1 MLPDRRPPRT
11 PRLTPLPVD
20 SGPLSIAVVGP
31 SRFGIAEPFAGG
43 LEAHTAGLVRRLHS
57 LGHRLTVAA
66 GPERCANDLPV
77 RLRPIVSNDFD
88 HLFTGRRDISPPA
101 EFLAHE
107 TERYQVLVDDLVGRR
122 DIDVIHNNSLHPA
135 MVDAD
140 PARVAIVHVLHCPPT
155 PELWAAHVRLAER
168 DGDRRVIAV
177 SASVA
182 AAWKGLATDTV
193 LNGVDTS
200 SWHPTA
206 AGHSGAVWAGRIVP
220 EKAPHLAIRA
230 CRLAGIPL
238 TLAGP
243 VGDESYFRRFVE
255 RELVGPVEWV
265 GPLDSCELAGAVCVV
280 RSGRGVARVGRA
292 LRIGGGRD
300 ARVGDS
306 GRRIRSGWAERVPV
320 QERGRPGEPR
330 RRGVARR
337 CDQTRTWTRP
347 GQCSRARCGRTV
359 RRSDGVSL
367 PRDTPRADRRCGEVE
382 CVGSGSLRR
391 CLLTDHAVDVTA
403 DRDQVLIAN
412 TAPPSTR

>member
-265 GPLDSCELAGAVCVV
+265 GPLDSCELAELYASCEVGVVSPVWDEPFGLVAAEMLASGTPVAAFDRGGLSEYLCRNVAALASPGDAVSLAVAIKRARGLDRGSARAHAVDALSADRMVSRYLGIHRERIADVV
-280 RSGRGVARVGRA
+280 RSNASGLDRSAVA
-292 LRIGGGRD
+292 
-300 ARVGDS
+300 S
-306 GRRIRSGWAERVPV
+306 
-320 QERGRPGEPR
+320 
-330 RRGVARR
+330 
-337 CDQTRTWTRP
+337 
-347 GQCSRARCGRTV
+347 
-359 RRSDGVSL
+359 
-367 PRDTPRADRRCGEVE
+367 
-382 CVGSGSLRR
+382 
-391 CLLTDHAVDVTA
+391 
-403 DRDQVLIAN
+403 
-412 TAPPSTR
+412 